1 MAEITAALVKELRER
16 TGQGMMECKKA
27 LVAAGGDIE
36 KAIDDM
42 RASGAIKAAKKAGN
56 VAAEGA
62 IAARVEG
69 GRGLLIEVNS
79 QTDFL
84 ALQDDFKAFV
94 KESLDE
100 AFAQKLTEAAPL
112 IASRESAREA
122 LVAKCGENVN
132 IRRLARAE
140 GDVVGAYL
148 HGHRIGV
155 LVVLKGGNEELAKH
169 VAMHVAAS
177 NPAVLSPSDVSEEL
191 IAKEKEIFLQLNA
204 EKIAGKPENI
214 VENMVKGRIAKF
226 LAEASL
232 VEQPFVKDPE
242 VISTITYRELREL
255 SYMGATVLHEDSIFP
270 LRQEGIPIHVLN
282 TNAPQDPGTM
292 IVENTCSKPK
302 FTITGIAGK
311 KGFASITVEKSMMNT
326 EIGFGRKVLG
336 VFEDNNLSFEHMPS
350 GIDTMTVFVHQNEF
364 AEKEQ
369 QVIAGLHRAV
379 QPDSIDLESDLA
391 LIAVVGRGMRR
402 TRGTAGRIFSALAHA
417 HVNVKMIDQGSSE
430 LNIIIGVENRD
441 FETAIKAI
449 YDIFVVAQI

>member
-56 VAAEGA
+56 IAAEGS
-62 IAARVEG
+62 IAVRVEG
-69 GRGLLIEVNS
+69 GRGVIIEVNS

-94 KESLDE
+94 KDSLDE
-100 AFAQKLTEAAPL
+100 AFAQNLTEAAPL

-132 IRRLARAE
+132 IRRLTAVS
-140 GDVVGAYL
+140 GDTVGAYL

-155 LVVLKGGNEELAKH
+155 LVVLKGGNDELAKH

-177 NPAVLSPSDVSEEL
+177 NPAVVSPDQVSEEL
-191 IAKEKEIFLQLNA
+191 VAKEKEIFLQLNA

-232 VEQPFVKDPE
+232 VEQAFIMDPE
-242 VISTITYRELREL
+242 VKVGDLVKKA
-255 SYMGATVLHEDSIFP
+255 GAEVVSFVRYEVG
-270 LRQEGIPIHVLN
+270 EGIEKAETDFAAEV
-282 TNAPQDPGTM
+282 AAQ
-292 IVENTCSKPK
+292 VAASK
-302 FTITGIAGK
+302 
-311 KGFASITVEKSMMNT
+311 
-326 EIGFGRKVLG
+326 
-336 VFEDNNLSFEHMPS
+336 
-350 GIDTMTVFVHQNEF
+350 Q
-364 AEKEQ
+364 
-369 QVIAGLHRAV
+369 
-379 QPDSIDLESDLA
+379 
-391 LIAVVGRGMRR
+391 
-402 TRGTAGRIFSALAHA
+402 
-417 HVNVKMIDQGSSE
+417 
-430 LNIIIGVENRD
+430 
-441 FETAIKAI
+441 
-449 YDIFVVAQI
+449 

>member
-56 VAAEGA
+56 IAAEGS
-62 IAARVEG
+62 IAVRVEG
-69 GRGLLIEVNS
+69 GRGVIIEVNS

-94 KESLDE
+94 KESIDE
-100 AFAQKLTEAAPL
+100 AFEKNLTDAAPL

-132 IRRLARAE
+132 IRRLTAVSGE
-140 GDVVGAYL
+140 TVGAYL

-169 VAMHVAAS
+169 VAMHIAAS
-177 NPAVLSPSDVSEEL
+177 NPAVVSPDQVSEEL
-191 IAKEKEIFLQLNA
+191 VAKEKEIFLQLNA

-232 VEQPFVKDPE
+232 VEQAFIMDPE
-242 VISTITYRELREL
+242 VKVGDLVKKA
-255 SYMGATVLHEDSIFP
+255 GAEVVSFVRYEVG
-270 LRQEGIPIHVLN
+270 EGIEKAETDFAAEV
-282 TNAPQDPGTM
+282 AAQ
-292 IVENTCSKPK
+292 VAASK
-302 FTITGIAGK
+302 
-311 KGFASITVEKSMMNT
+311 
-326 EIGFGRKVLG
+326 
-336 VFEDNNLSFEHMPS
+336 
-350 GIDTMTVFVHQNEF
+350 Q
-364 AEKEQ
+364 
-369 QVIAGLHRAV
+369 
-379 QPDSIDLESDLA
+379 
-391 LIAVVGRGMRR
+391 
-402 TRGTAGRIFSALAHA
+402 
-417 HVNVKMIDQGSSE
+417 
-430 LNIIIGVENRD
+430 
-441 FETAIKAI
+441 
-449 YDIFVVAQI
+449 

>member
-56 VAAEGA
+56 IAAEGS
-62 IAARVEG
+62 IAVRVEG
-69 GRGLLIEVNS
+69 GRGLIIEVNS

-100 AFAQKLTEAAPL
+100 AFEKNLTEAAPL
-112 IASRESAREA
+112 IASREPAREA

-132 IRRLARAE
+132 IRRLTAVT
-140 GDVVGAYL
+140 GDTVGAYL

-155 LVVLKGGNEELAKH
+155 LVVLKGGNDELAKH

-177 NPAVLSPSDVSEEL
+177 NPAVVSPDQVSEEL
-191 IAKEKEIFLQLNA
+191 VAKEKEIFLQLNA

-232 VEQPFVKDPE
+232 VEQAFIMDPE
-242 VISTITYRELREL
+242 VKVGDLVKKA
-255 SYMGATVLHEDSIFP
+255 GAEVVSFVRYEVG
-270 LRQEGIPIHVLN
+270 EGIEKAETDFAAEV
-282 TNAPQDPGTM
+282 AAQ
-292 IVENTCSKPK
+292 VAASK
-302 FTITGIAGK
+302 
-311 KGFASITVEKSMMNT
+311 
-326 EIGFGRKVLG
+326 
-336 VFEDNNLSFEHMPS
+336 
-350 GIDTMTVFVHQNEF
+350 Q
-364 AEKEQ
+364 
-369 QVIAGLHRAV
+369 
-379 QPDSIDLESDLA
+379 
-391 LIAVVGRGMRR
+391 
-402 TRGTAGRIFSALAHA
+402 
-417 HVNVKMIDQGSSE
+417 
-430 LNIIIGVENRD
+430 
-441 FETAIKAI
+441 
-449 YDIFVVAQI
+449 